1 MHYKEF
7 RNCPKDIR
15 WKGLKSMN
23 KKDKNKGDNRLQK
36 KAGKCLAIFIVVMM
50 VLTVVSR
57 VSASLTVPLVSTQ
70 KARKDVL
77 NYKIKGDGRIDSANA
92 IYLELLGNLQIAE
105 IYVKKGQSVAK
116 GDRIFRYSLDQLK
129 EQIEKATDE
138 YEASKR
144 AYDKAILTASLET
157 EEADGSDEQK
167 AVTRAKEDYRK
178 AQEDYK
184 EAKVVYKEKLEEI
197 KDKLSDT
204 QREEYDKAEEEYD
217 TAKESY
223 EDTKAK
229 YTKQL
234 AQANEAYATAGETSN
249 KEIQNAKNELA
260 DAQSELDEVMLKKTT
275 LIKYMNTLEQHAKNQ
290 KFAEMYT
297 DLESIYNTYF
307 GKNEYT
313 EIKSKISETQNAV
326 DDAEKNLKAVKA
338 KWKLTMEEE
347 DRELAKIDPSDPSY
361 ESALNKYKLQQL
373 EGENAIREATDAVDR
388 AKKQVSS
395 VSPKYTEISDA
406 AIAYFNYLAAN
417 PSGSNVTLYKN
428 YYTAILD
435 SSVVDESAYKA
446 KNKAVEKAKK
456 TVEETTKEQAKLVAK
471 AQTAVND
478 ITAEKKKEE
487 KKAKDLLAKKA
498 KVVDELLDKVYE
510 DKDGIRAARESLE
523 AKEDGVDIAKR
534 AVEDAEDKLSDFQKS
549 NLIKNENKGIN
560 AKIAEL
566 DMEQLEEDME
576 RKAEILE
583 KLNQVIKVD
592 GEVSADI
599 DGMVTA
605 LDIEPKT
612 TISGSEKVAITPSNS
627 VFTGSFEKDYMEYV
641 QEGDK
646 ISCQL
651 TGYKKPV
658 EGEVIDIAYNSEGD
672 CYYVTA
678 KLPDGEFAPGITG
691 QFTIEKSSEKYN
703 NCIPLTALRNDNSGD
718 YVLVMRETSTILGKE
733 FKAYRVNVIVDK
745 KDFQTAV
752 INDVLGYDEEVIIGS
767 NRNVMEGDRVRKGTY
782 E

>member
-1 MHYKEF
+1 ME
-7 RNCPKDIR
+7 RRGMN
-15 WKGLKSMN
+15 SMN
-23 KKDKNKGDNRLQK
+23 EKEKNTWSNRLQK
-36 KAGKCLAIFIVVMM
+36 KAGKCLAIFIVAMM

-57 VSASLTVPLVSTQ
+57 ISASLTVPLVSTQ
-70 KARKDVL
+70 KARKDSL
-77 NYKIKGDGRIDSANA
+77 NYKIKGDGKIDSANA
-92 IYLELLGNLQIAE
+92 IYLEMLSNLQIE
-105 IYVKKGQSVAK
+105 EVYVKKGQSVVK
-116 GDRIFRYSLDQLK
+116 GDPIFRYSLEQLS
-129 EQIEKATDE
+129 ELIEKATDE

-144 AYDKAILTASLET
+144 AYEKAILTASVET
-157 EEADGSDEQK
+157 EDTDGSEEQK
-167 AVTRAKEDYRK
+167 AVTRAKEDYRR
-178 AQEDYK
+178 AQEDYN
-184 EAKVVYKEKLEEI
+184 EAKVVYKEKLKEI

-204 QREEYDKAEEEYD
+204 QREEYDKAGEEYD
-217 TAKESY
+217 IAKESY
-223 EDTKAK
+223 DDTKAK

-234 AQANEAYATAGETSN
+234 AEANEAYATAGETSN
-249 KEIQNAKNELA
+249 KEIQKAKDELA
-260 DAQSELDEVMLKKTT
+260 DAQSELDDVCFKKTT

-290 KFAEMYT
+290 KYAEMYT
-297 DLESIYNTYF
+297 DLENIYNTYF

-313 EIKSKISETQNAV
+313 EIKSKISEAQDAV
-326 DDAEKNLKAVKA
+326 DDAENNLKVVKA

-373 EGENAIREATDAVDR
+373 EGENAIREATETVDR

-406 AIAYFNYLAAN
+406 AIAYFNFLAAN
-417 PSGSNVTLYKN
+417 PSGSDVTLYKH

-446 KNKAVEKAKK
+446 KNKAVEKAKAA
-456 TVEETTKEQAKLVAK
+456 VEETTKEQAKLVAK

-478 ITAEKKKEE
+478 VTAEKKKEE

-498 KVVDELLDKVYE
+498 KAVDDLLDKVYE

-523 AKEDGVDIAKR
+523 AKEDVVEAANR
-534 AVEDAEDKLSDFQKS
+534 AVEDAEDKLSDFEKS
-549 NLIKNENKGIN
+549 NLINNENEQIN

-566 DMEQLEEDME
+566 DLEQLEDEME
-576 RKAEILE
+576 EKAEILE
-583 KLNQVIKVD
+583 KLNRVLKVE
-592 GEVSADI
+592 GEVLADI
-599 DGMVTA
+599 DGMITS
-605 LDIEPKT
+605 LDIEPMT

-627 VFTGSFEKDYMEYV
+627 VFIGSFEKEYMEYV
-641 QEGDK
+641 QMGDK

-651 TGYKKPV
+651 TGYKKAV
-658 EGEVIDIAYNSEGD
+658 EGEIIDIAYNSEGD
-672 CYYVTA
+672 RYNVTV
-678 KLPDGEFAPGITG
+678 KLPDEEFAPGITG
-691 QFTIEKSSEKYN
+691 QFTIEKSSEKYD

-718 YVLVMRETSTILGKE
+718 YILVMRETSTILGKE

-752 INDVLGYDEEVIIGS
+752 INDVLGYDEEIIIGS
-767 NRNVMEGDRVRKGTY
+767 NRNVMEGDRVRKGIY

>member
-1 MHYKEF
+1 MINKYIDME
-7 RNCPKDIR
+7 RRGMN
-15 WKGLKSMN
+15 SMN
-23 KKDKNKGDNRLQK
+23 EKEKNTWSNRLQK
-36 KAGKCLAIFIVVMM
+36 KAGKCLAIFIVAMM

-70 KARKDVL
+70 KARKDSL
-77 NYKIKGDGRIDSANA
+77 NYKIKGDGKIDSANA
-92 IYLELLGNLQIAE
+92 IYLEMLSNLQIE
-105 IYVKKGQSVAK
+105 EVYVKKGQSVVK
-116 GDRIFRYSLDQLK
+116 GDPIFRYSLEQLS
-129 EQIEKATDE
+129 ELIEKATDE

-144 AYDKAILTASLET
+144 AYEKAILTASVET
-157 EEADGSDEQK
+157 EDTDGSEEQK
-167 AVTRAKEDYRK
+167 AVTRAKEDYRR
-178 AQEDYK
+178 AQEDYN
-184 EAKVVYKEKLEEI
+184 EAKVVYKEKLKEI

-204 QREEYDKAEEEYD
+204 QREEYDKAGEEYD

-223 EDTKAK
+223 DDTKAK

-234 AQANEAYATAGETSN
+234 AEANEAYATAGETSN
-249 KEIQNAKNELA
+249 KEIQNAKDELA
-260 DAQSELDEVMLKKTT
+260 DAQSELDDVCFKKTT

-290 KFAEMYT
+290 KYAEMYT
-297 DLESIYNTYF
+297 DLENIYNTYF

-313 EIKSKISETQNAV
+313 EIKSKISEAQDAV
-326 DDAEKNLKAVKA
+326 DDAENNLKVVKE

-373 EGENAIREATDAVDR
+373 EGENAIREATEAVDR

-395 VSPKYTEISDA
+395 VSLKYTEISDA

-417 PSGSNVTLYKN
+417 PSGSDVTLYKN

-446 KNKAVEKAKK
+446 KNKAVEKAKAAL
-456 TVEETTKEQAKLVAK
+456 EETTKEQAKLVAK

-478 ITAEKKKEE
+478 VTAEKRKEE

-498 KVVDELLDKVYE
+498 KAVDDLLDKVYE

-523 AKEDGVDIAKR
+523 AKEDVVETANR
-534 AVEDAEDKLSDFQKS
+534 AVEDAEDKLSDFEKS
-549 NLIKNENKGIN
+549 NLIKNENEQIN

-566 DMEQLEEDME
+566 DLEQLEDEME
-576 RKAEILE
+576 EKAEILE
-583 KLNQVIKVD
+583 KLNRVLKVE
-592 GEVSADI
+592 GEVLADI
-599 DGMVTA
+599 DGVITS

-612 TISGSEKVAITPSNS
+612 TITGSEKVAITPSNS
-627 VFTGSFEKDYMEYV
+627 VFIGSFEKEYMEYV
-641 QEGDK
+641 QTGDK

-651 TGYKKPV
+651 TGYKKAV
-658 EGEVIDIAYNSEGD
+658 EGEIIDIAYNSEGD
-672 CYYVTA
+672 RYNVTV
-678 KLPDGEFAPGITG
+678 KLPDEEFAPGITG
-691 QFTIEKSSEKYN
+691 QFTIEKSSEKYE

>member
-1 MHYKEF
+1 ME
-7 RNCPKDIR
+7 RR
-15 WKGLKSMN
+15 GLNSMN
-23 KKDKNKGDNRLQK
+23 EKEKNTWSNRLQK
-36 KAGKCLAIFIVVMM
+36 KAGKYLAIFIVAMM

-70 KARKDVL
+70 KARKDAL
-77 NYKIKGDGRIDSANA
+77 NYKIKGDGKIDSANA
-92 IYLELLGNLQIAE
+92 IYLEMLSNLQIE
-105 IYVKKGQSVAK
+105 EVYVKKGQSVVK
-116 GDRIFRYSLDQLK
+116 GDQVFRYSLEQLS

-144 AYDKAILTASLET
+144 AYDKAILTASVET
-157 EEADGSDEQK
+157 EDTDGSEEQK
-167 AVTRAKEDYRK
+167 AVTRAKEDYRR

-184 EAKVVYKEKLEEI
+184 EAKVVYKEKLKEI

-204 QREEYDKAEEEYD
+204 QREEYDKAGEEYD

-223 EDTKAK
+223 DDTKAK

-260 DAQSELDEVMLKKTT
+260 DAQSQLDDVNFKKTT

-290 KFAEMYT
+290 KYAEMYT
-297 DLESIYNTYF
+297 DLENIYNTYF

-313 EIKSKISETQNAV
+313 EIKSKIDEAKNAV
-326 DDAEKNLKAVKA
+326 DDAENNLKVVKA

-347 DRELAKIDPSDPSY
+347 DRELAKIDPSEPSY

-373 EGENAIREATDAVDR
+373 EGENAIREATETVDR
-388 AKKQVSS
+388 AKKQVIS
-395 VSPKYTEISDA
+395 VSPKYTEITDA
-406 AIAYFNYLAAN
+406 AIAYFNFLAAN
-417 PSGSNVTLYKN
+417 PSGSDVTLYKN

-446 KNKAVEKAKK
+446 KNKAVERAKAAL
-456 TVEETTKEQAKLVAK
+456 EETTKEQAKLVAK
-471 AQTAVND
+471 AQTIVND
-478 ITAEKKKEE
+478 VAAEKKKEE
-487 KKAKDLLAKKA
+487 KKAKELLAKKA
-498 KVVDELLDKVYE
+498 KVVDDLLDKVYE
-510 DKDGIRAARESLE
+510 DKDGIRAARESLD
-523 AKEDGVDIAKR
+523 AKEDVVETANR
-534 AVEDAEDKLSDFQKS
+534 AVEDAEDKLSDFDKS
-549 NLIKNENKGIN
+549 NLIKSENEQIN

-566 DMEQLEEDME
+566 DLEQLEDEME
-576 RKAEILE
+576 AKAEILE
-583 KLNQVIKVD
+583 KLNQVLKVD

-599 DGMVTA
+599 DGMITA

-627 VFTGSFEKDYMEYV
+627 VFIGSFEKEYMEYV

-651 TGYKKPV
+651 TGYKKAI
-658 EGEVIDIAYNSEGD
+658 EGEIIDIAYNSEGD
-672 CYYVTA
+672 RYNVTV
-678 KLPDGEFAPGITG
+678 KLPDEEFAPGITG
-691 QFTIEKSSEKYN
+691 QFTIEKSSEKYD

>member
-1 MHYKEF
+1 ME
-7 RNCPKDIR
+7 RRGMN
-15 WKGLKSMN
+15 SMN
-23 KKDKNKGDNRLQK
+23 EKEKNTWSNRLQK
-36 KAGKCLAIFIVVMM
+36 KAGKCLAIFIVAMM

-57 VSASLTVPLVSTQ
+57 ISASLTVPLVSTQ
-70 KARKDVL
+70 KARKDSL
-77 NYKIKGDGRIDSANA
+77 NYKIKGDGKIDSANA
-92 IYLELLGNLQIAE
+92 IYLEMLSNLQIE
-105 IYVKKGQSVAK
+105 EVYVKKGQSVVK
-116 GDRIFRYSLDQLK
+116 GDPIFRYSLEQLS
-129 EQIEKATDE
+129 ELIEKATDE

-144 AYDKAILTASLET
+144 AYEKAILTASVET
-157 EEADGSDEQK
+157 EDTDGSEEQK
-167 AVTRAKEDYRK
+167 AVTRAKEDYRR
-178 AQEDYK
+178 AQEDYN
-184 EAKVVYKEKLEEI
+184 EAKVVYKEKLKEI

-204 QREEYDKAEEEYD
+204 QREEYDKAGEEYD
-217 TAKESY
+217 IAKESY
-223 EDTKAK
+223 DDTKAK

-234 AQANEAYATAGETSN
+234 AQANEAYATTGETSN
-249 KEIQNAKNELA
+249 KEIQKAKDELA
-260 DAQSELDEVMLKKTT
+260 DAQSELDDVCFKKTT

-290 KFAEMYT
+290 KYAEMYT
-297 DLESIYNTYF
+297 DLENIYNTYF

-313 EIKSKISETQNAV
+313 EIKSKISEAQDAV
-326 DDAEKNLKAVKA
+326 DDAENNLKVVKA

-373 EGENAIREATDAVDR
+373 EGENAIREATETVDR

-406 AIAYFNYLAAN
+406 AIAYFNFLAAN
-417 PSGSNVTLYKN
+417 PSGSDVTLYKH

-446 KNKAVEKAKK
+446 KNKAVEKAKAA
-456 TVEETTKEQAKLVAK
+456 VEETTKEQAKLVAK

-478 ITAEKKKEE
+478 VTAEKKKEE

-498 KVVDELLDKVYE
+498 KAVDDLLDKVYE

-523 AKEDGVDIAKR
+523 AKEDVVEAANR
-534 AVEDAEDKLSDFQKS
+534 AVEDAEDKLSDFEKS
-549 NLIKNENKGIN
+549 NLINNENEQIN

-566 DMEQLEEDME
+566 DLEQLEDEME
-576 RKAEILE
+576 EKAEILE
-583 KLNQVIKVD
+583 KLNRVLKVE
-592 GEVSADI
+592 GEVLADI
-599 DGMVTA
+599 DGMITS
-605 LDIEPKT
+605 LDIEPMT

-627 VFTGSFEKDYMEYV
+627 VFIGSFEKEYMEYL
-641 QEGDK
+641 QMGDK

-651 TGYKKPV
+651 TGYKKAV
-658 EGEVIDIAYNSEGD
+658 EGEIIDIAYNSEGD
-672 CYYVTA
+672 RYNVTV
-678 KLPDGEFAPGITG
+678 KLPDEEFAPGITG
-691 QFTIEKSSEKYN
+691 QFTIEKSSEKYD

-718 YVLVMRETSTILGKE
+718 YILVMRETSTILGKE

-752 INDVLGYDEEVIIGS
+752 INDVLGYDEEIIIGS
-767 NRNVMEGDRVRKGTY
+767 NRNVMEGDRVRKGIY

>member
-1 MHYKEF
+1 MNEKE
-7 RNCPKDIR
+7 
-15 WKGLKSMN
+15 
-23 KKDKNKGDNRLQK
+23 KNTWSNRLQK
-36 KAGKCLAIFIVVMM
+36 KAGKCLAIFIVAMM

-70 KARKDVL
+70 KARKDSL
-77 NYKIKGDGRIDSANA
+77 NYKIKGDGKIDSANA
-92 IYLELLGNLQIAE
+92 IYLEMLSNLQIE
-105 IYVKKGQSVAK
+105 EVYVKKGQSVVK
-116 GDRIFRYSLDQLK
+116 GDQVFRYSLEQLS

-144 AYDKAILTASLET
+144 AYDKAILTASVET
-157 EEADGSDEQK
+157 EDTDGSEEQK
-167 AVTRAKEDYRK
+167 AVMRAKEDYRR

-184 EAKVVYKEKLEEI
+184 EAHVVYKEKLKEI

-204 QREEYDKAEEEYD
+204 QKEEYDKAGEEYD

-223 EDTKAK
+223 DDIKAK

-234 AQANEAYATAGETSN
+234 AQANEAYTTAGETSD

-260 DAQSELDEVMLKKTT
+260 DAQSELDDVNLKKTT
-275 LIKYMNTLEQHAKNQ
+275 LIKYMNILEQHAKNQ
-290 KFAEMYT
+290 KYAEMYT
-297 DLESIYNTYF
+297 DLENIYNTYF
-307 GKNEYT
+307 SKNEYT
-313 EIKSKISETQNAV
+313 EIKSKISEAQNAV
-326 DDAEKNLKAVKA
+326 DDAENNLKVVKA

-347 DRELAKIDPSDPSY
+347 DRELAKIDPSDPGY

-373 EGENAIREATDAVDR
+373 DGENAIREATEVVDR

-395 VSPKYTEISDA
+395 VSLKYTEISDA

-417 PSGSNVTLYKN
+417 PSRSDVILYKN

-446 KNKAVEKAKK
+446 KNKAVEKAKAAL
-456 TVEETTKEQAKLVAK
+456 EETTKEQAKLVAK
-471 AQTAVND
+471 AQIVVND
-478 ITAEKKKEE
+478 VTAEKKKEE
-487 KKAKDLLAKKA
+487 KKAKELLAKKA
-498 KVVDELLDKVYE
+498 KVVDDLLDKVYE
-510 DKDGIRAARESLE
+510 DKDGIRAARESLD
-523 AKEDGVDIAKR
+523 AKEDVVETAKR
-534 AVEDAEDKLSDFQKS
+534 AVEDAEDKLSDFEKS
-549 NLIKNENKGIN
+549 NFIKNENEQIN

-566 DMEQLEEDME
+566 DLEQLEDEME
-576 RKAEILE
+576 EKAEILE
-583 KLNQVIKVD
+583 NLNQVLKVD

-599 DGMVTA
+599 DGMITA

-627 VFTGSFEKDYMEYV
+627 VFIGSFEKEYTEYV

-651 TGYKKPV
+651 TGYKKAIV
-658 EGEVIDIAYNSEGD
+658 GEIIDIAYNSEGD
-672 CYYVTA
+672 RYNVTV
-678 KLPDGEFAPGITG
+678 KLPDEEFAPGITG
-691 QFTIEKSSEKYN
+691 QFTIEKSSEKYE

>member
-1 MHYKEF
+1 MNEKE
-7 RNCPKDIR
+7 
-15 WKGLKSMN
+15 
-23 KKDKNKGDNRLQK
+23 KNTWSNRLQK
-36 KAGKCLAIFIVVMM
+36 KAGKCLAIFIVAMM

-57 VSASLTVPLVSTQ
+57 ISASLTVPLVSTQ
-70 KARKDVL
+70 KARKDSL
-77 NYKIKGDGRIDSANA
+77 NYKIKGDGKIDSANA
-92 IYLELLGNLQIAE
+92 IYLEMLSNLQIE
-105 IYVKKGQSVAK
+105 EVYVKKGQSVVK
-116 GDRIFRYSLDQLK
+116 GDPIFRYSLEQLS
-129 EQIEKATDE
+129 ELIEKATDE

-144 AYDKAILTASLET
+144 AYEKAILTASVET
-157 EEADGSDEQK
+157 EDTDGSEEQK
-167 AVTRAKEDYRK
+167 AVTRAKEDYRR
-178 AQEDYK
+178 AQEDYN
-184 EAKVVYKEKLEEI
+184 EAKVVYKEKLKEI

-204 QREEYDKAEEEYD
+204 QREEYDKAGEEYD

-223 EDTKAK
+223 DDTKAK

-234 AQANEAYATAGETSN
+234 AEANEAYATAGETSN
-249 KEIQNAKNELA
+249 KEIQKVKDELA
-260 DAQSELDEVMLKKTT
+260 DAQSELDDVCFKKTT

-290 KFAEMYT
+290 KYAEMYT
-297 DLESIYNTYF
+297 DLENIYNTYF

-313 EIKSKISETQNAV
+313 EIKSKISEAQDAV
-326 DDAEKNLKAVKA
+326 DDAENNLKVVKA

-373 EGENAIREATDAVDR
+373 EGENAIREASEAVDR

-406 AIAYFNYLAAN
+406 AIAYFNFLAAN
-417 PSGSNVTLYKN
+417 PSGSDVTLYKH

-446 KNKAVEKAKK
+446 KNKAVEKAKAA
-456 TVEETTKEQAKLVAK
+456 VEETTKEQAKLVAK

-478 ITAEKKKEE
+478 VTAEKKKEE

-498 KVVDELLDKVYE
+498 KAVDDLLDKVYE

-523 AKEDGVDIAKR
+523 AKEDVVETANR
-534 AVEDAEDKLSDFQKS
+534 AVEDAEDKLSDFEKS
-549 NLIKNENKGIN
+549 NLINNENEQIN

-566 DMEQLEEDME
+566 DLEQLEDEME
-576 RKAEILE
+576 EKAEILE
-583 KLNQVIKVD
+583 KLNRVLKVE
-592 GEVSADI
+592 GEVLADI
-599 DGMVTA
+599 DGMITS
-605 LDIEPKT
+605 LDIEPMT

-627 VFTGSFEKDYMEYV
+627 VFIGSFEKEYMEYV
-641 QEGDK
+641 QMGDK

-651 TGYKKPV
+651 TGYKKAV
-658 EGEVIDIAYNSEGD
+658 EGEIIDIAYNSEGD
-672 CYYVTA
+672 RYNVTV
-678 KLPDGEFAPGITG
+678 KLPDEEFAPGITG
-691 QFTIEKSSEKYN
+691 QFTIEKSSEKYD

-718 YVLVMRETSTILGKE
+718 YILVMRETSTILGKE

-752 INDVLGYDEEVIIGS
+752 INDVLGYDEEIIIGS
-767 NRNVMEGDRVRKGTY
+767 NRNVMEGDRVRKGIY

>member
-1 MHYKEF
+1 MINKYIDME
-7 RNCPKDIR
+7 RRGMN
-15 WKGLKSMN
+15 SMN
-23 KKDKNKGDNRLQK
+23 EKEKNTWSNRLQK
-36 KAGKCLAIFIVVMM
+36 KAGKCLAIFIVAMM

-70 KARKDVL
+70 KARKDSL
-77 NYKIKGDGRIDSANA
+77 NYKIKGDGKIDSANA
-92 IYLELLGNLQIAE
+92 IYLEMLSNLQIE
-105 IYVKKGQSVAK
+105 EVYVKKGQSVVK
-116 GDRIFRYSLDQLK
+116 GDPIFRYSLEQLS
-129 EQIEKATDE
+129 ELIEKATDE

-144 AYDKAILTASLET
+144 AYEKAILTASVET
-157 EEADGSDEQK
+157 EDTDGSEEQK
-167 AVTRAKEDYRK
+167 AVTRAKEDYRR
-178 AQEDYK
+178 AQEDYN
-184 EAKVVYKEKLEEI
+184 EAKVVYKEKLKEI

-204 QREEYDKAEEEYD
+204 QREEYDKAGEEYD

-223 EDTKAK
+223 DDTKAK

-234 AQANEAYATAGETSN
+234 AEANEAYATAGETSN
-249 KEIQNAKNELA
+249 KEIQNAKDELA
-260 DAQSELDEVMLKKTT
+260 DAQSELDDVCFKKTT

-290 KFAEMYT
+290 KYAEMYT
-297 DLESIYNTYF
+297 DLENIYNTYF

-313 EIKSKISETQNAV
+313 EIKSKISEAQDAV
-326 DDAEKNLKAVKA
+326 DDAENNLKVVKE

-373 EGENAIREATDAVDR
+373 EGENAIREATEAVDR

-395 VSPKYTEISDA
+395 VSLKYTEISDA

-417 PSGSNVTLYKN
+417 PSGSDVTLYKN

-446 KNKAVEKAKK
+446 KNKAVEKAKAAL
-456 TVEETTKEQAKLVAK
+456 EETTKEQAKLVAK

-478 ITAEKKKEE
+478 VTAEKRKEE

-498 KVVDELLDKVYE
+498 KAVDDLLDKVYE

-523 AKEDGVDIAKR
+523 AKEDVVETANR
-534 AVEDAEDKLSDFQKS
+534 AVEDAEDKLSDFEKS
-549 NLIKNENKGIN
+549 NLIKNENEQIN

-566 DMEQLEEDME
+566 DLEQLEDEME
-576 RKAEILE
+576 EKAEILE
-583 KLNQVIKVD
+583 KLNRVLKVE
-592 GEVSADI
+592 GEVLADI
-599 DGMVTA
+599 DGMITS

-612 TISGSEKVAITPSNS
+612 TITGSEKVAITPSNS
-627 VFTGSFEKDYMEYV
+627 VFIGSFEKEYMEYV
-641 QEGDK
+641 QMGDK

-651 TGYKKPV
+651 TGYKKAV
-658 EGEVIDIAYNSEGD
+658 EGEIIDIAYNSEGD
-672 CYYVTA
+672 RYNVTV
-678 KLPDGEFAPGITG
+678 KLPDEEFAPGITG
-691 QFTIEKSSEKYN
+691 QFTIEKSSEKYE